1 MNFEF
6 LKGLRG
12 IGHIYK
18 NCDNAERLVMTM
30 PDLSVVASRKSAETL
45 AKFIYLAAHNELIE
59 SMNFVDILGDPAVR
73 VFINDRKVMSA
84 FHYIRK
90 SGNQAVHGNEDETA
104 EKAIDVL
111 SDLHYVAGETACM
124 LGLIKKYPAFNSK
137 IDAYSEAKLADEQED
152 DEKARKMFLEYA
164 EKYNAQ
170 VERDHYYQNN
180 IDNLLHEFQS
190 IASGVI
196 LDPGDVDLNEVLEF
210 KNKPQ
215 HASSLKPIQAYFGFL
230 GVRALKKLRGELYG
244 ELGDRDLE
252 FSGEL
257 TIYGK
262 NGYTTSDLVEFVYGI
277 MHDLPSAEGFRIATK
292 YYGPSV
298 APWFEANEKERKKE
312 FSSEIAE
319 IGKTEDLT
327 YSIHEFLYNH
337 GEGWTGKFEN
347 GEWVRLKERYTSD
360 ILDKD
365 FGSDWWCWNLDLYVE
380 FDFDKYPAII
390 EALHNCVRKYI
401 PEDQLQQC
409 EDSWNDGE
417 VGHLCESIDWYPRK
431 LRVVQDFL
439 DELNQII
446 KPIMGECTG
455 GVIGSEWYINDPPF
469 AIAAWDW
476 TKEGFKITGAEL

>member
-6 LKGLRG
+6 LKDLRG

-18 NCDNAERLVMTM
+18 NCDNAEKLVMTM
-30 PDLSVVASRKSAETL
+30 PELSVVASRMSAETL
-45 AKFIYLAAHNELIE
+45 AKFIYLAAHSEE
-59 SMNFVDILGDPAVR
+59 EQSMTFADILCDPVFR
-73 VFINDRKVMSA
+73 KFINNRNIMNA
-84 FHYIRK
+84 FHSIRK
-90 SGNQAVHGNEDETA
+90 SGNRAVHGNEDETT
-104 EKAIDVL
+104 EEAIDVL
-111 SDLHYVAGETACM
+111 DDLHYAVGESARI
-124 LGLIKKYPAFNSK
+124 LGLIEDYPAFDSK
-137 IDAYSEAKLADEQED
+137 IDAYPEARLADVRNIEAEAQ
-152 DEKARKMFLEYA
+152 KMFLEYV

-170 VERDHYYQNN
+170 AERDHYYQNN
-180 IDNLLHEFQS
+180 IDNLLHEFAY
-190 IASGVI
+190 IASDII
-196 LDPGDVDLNEVLEF
+196 LVPGNVDLNEVLEF
-210 KNKPQ
+210 KSKPQ

-230 GVRALKKLRGELYG
+230 GVRALRKLRGELYR
-244 ELGDRDLE
+244 ELEGRDLE
-252 FSGEL
+252 FSGVL
-257 TIYGK
+257 TIYGEE
-262 NGYTTSDLVEFVYGI
+262 GYTTSDLVEFVYGI

-298 APWFEANEKERKKE
+298 SPWFEANEKERKKE

-380 FDFDKYPAII
+380 FDFDKYPAIV
-390 EALHNCVRKYI
+390 EALHNCVRKHI
-401 PEDQLQQC
+401 PEDQLRYC

-476 TKEGFKITGAEL
+476 TDEGFKITGTEL